1 MLVSKSL
8 ISEFI
13 KALQRE
19 IDALKQGKGGN
30 IVKLFNGRFVRKTAD
45 LFVYIFHLE
54 NFLAAIDDTPAEIEV
69 NGNRYSC
76 QIISV
81 KGLEVELAVEHNL
94 GQYVAEAK
102 VQTNMWFLL
111 ELLRKKFEESSPS
124 DERFQL
130 SEKLFA
136 GTVSSD
142 KDKYIQP
149 QYTVSDKTPN
159 PSQEKAISS
168 SFNEKLSVIWG
179 PPGTGKTKTVA
190 KAIEAHLNAERRV
203 LLVSHANA
211 AVDEALED
219 VAEQLKQT
227 SFYQEGKLIR
237 LGICSEK
244 LSSRYPL
251 VILDNIAAKMGE
263 SLSLEKANLES
274 ERDQIESFLETYK
287 NLIEIKA
294 KSEAVNRE
302 LDMVRKSISEFSK
315 QLTNANDDLLK
326 LEGKKKGFQQKLQ
339 KAQQAGTVKRFF
351 LGLDPIKI
359 RRQIDEISVT
369 IDSKR
374 RAISELQRKT
384 EETKLTLK
392 DKETES
398 TKLAVEL
405 NSLLARH
412 GLTKE
417 KLQKSK
423 EDAEKRRDIIN
434 SRISEINK
442 VLDEI
447 QKKAL
452 SEARLVATTL
462 TKTFSA
468 KQFPDTPFDVL
479 IVDES
484 SMAPLPHLYWAVSRV
499 TSFVTI
505 IGDFNQLPPICVSS
519 DAIAK
524 KWLGRSIFDVL
535 RISTVQEAS
544 NDQRVSLLDTQYRM
558 NPKIAEIPNRLFY
571 EGMLHNAPSTG
582 NLILDDPLTG
592 SSPLVLVNTTE
603 TNPWCSHLS
612 TGGRFNIYSALVSAS
627 IARYLAKNAKLAKIG
642 IVTPYRAQARL
653 ISKIAKDWQISDL
666 IRVDTVHS
674 FQGGEEQVIVFDCVE
689 GPGVSKWSML
699 DDTRKGSNARLLL
712 NVALTRAKRKVF
724 IVSHRDYLFSVINK
738 HSVILRILELFSDGG
753 CEISSQEFI
762 DSYLVTDFDKYA
774 TALIE
779 TPTSFKPT
787 DSSLYTEKT
796 FWPIFF
802 KDLLSVKKSL
812 LIMSPFASLR
822 RAGQMMDY
830 FRALLNRNV
839 DLRIITRPPS
849 KQGGKLS
856 EHAEEVIKQ
865 LEALGAT
872 VVQRKGMHQKVAVID
887 NQVVWEGSLNIL
899 SHKDTQEQ
907 MRRFEGQNAAEEV
920 VRNLEIDEDE
930 AAGNVTNKLCPAC
943 LKNGISSLLV
953 IRKSR
958 FGTFYGCS
966 TYPTCRYTEDLSKRK
981 RR

>member
-1 MLVSKSL
+1 MLVSKPL

-13 KALQRE
+13 KALQKE

-30 IVKLFNGRFVRKTAD
+30 IVKLFNGRFVRRTAD

-69 NGNRYSC
+69 KASRYSC

-81 KGLEVELAVEHNL
+81 KGLEVELAVEHDL
-94 GQYVAEAK
+94 GQYVGEAK

-111 ELLRKKFEESSPS
+111 ELLRKKFEESSPF
-124 DERFQL
+124 DERFIL
-130 SEKLFA
+130 SEKLFT
-136 GTVSSD
+136 GTVSAD
-142 KDKYIQP
+142 KDNYIQP
-149 QYTVSDKTPN
+149 QYTVSDKAPN

-168 SFNEKLSVIWG
+168 SFNEKLSIIWG
-179 PPGTGKTKTVA
+179 PPGTGKTKMVA

-211 AVDEALED
+211 AVNEALED
-219 VAEQLKQT
+219 VAEQLKHT
-227 SFYQEGKLIR
+227 SFYQDGKLIR

-244 LSSRYPL
+244 LSNRYPL
-251 VILDNIAAKMGE
+251 VILDNIAEKMGE
-263 SLSLEKANLES
+263 SLLIEKANLES
-274 ERDQIESFLETYK
+274 ERNQIGNFLTAYK
-287 NLIEIKA
+287 NLIEITSR
-294 KSEAVNRE
+294 SEAVNRQIE
-302 LDMVRKSISEFSK
+302 MVRKSISEFTK
-315 QLTNANDDLLK
+315 QLTNVSDDLLK
-326 LEGKKKGFQQKLQ
+326 MEEKKKGLYQKLQ
-339 KAQQAGTVKRFF
+339 QAQQTGTVKRFF
-351 LGLDPIKI
+351 LGLDPVKI
-359 RRQIDEISVT
+359 QRQIDEVSVIT
-369 IDSKR
+369 DSKR
-374 RAISELQRKT
+374 RVISELQRKAG
-384 EETKLTLK
+384 ETNIALK
-392 DKETES
+392 NKETES
-398 TKLAVEL
+398 KKMALEL
-405 NSLLARH
+405 NSLLAKH
-412 GLTKE
+412 GLTIETLHKN
-417 KLQKSK
+417 K
-423 EDAEKRRDIIN
+423 EDADKRRDIIS

-447 QKKAL
+447 QKRAL

-462 TKTFSA
+462 TKTYSA

-484 SMAPLPHLYWAVSRV
+484 SMAPLPHLYWAASRV

-519 DAIAK
+519 TEIAQ
-524 KWLGRSIFDVL
+524 KWLGRSIFDL
-535 RISTVQEAS
+535 LGISSVQEALQ
-544 NDQRVSLLDTQYRM
+544 DKRVSLLDTQYRM

-571 EGMLHNAPSTG
+571 EGMLQNASSTK
-582 NLILDDPLTG
+582 NLILDDPLAG
-592 SSPLVLVNTTE
+592 QSPLVLVNTTG

-612 TGGRFNIYSALVSAS
+612 TGGRFNIYSALVSIS
-627 IARYLAKNAKLAKIG
+627 IARYLSKNCRLDKIG

-653 ISKIAKDWQISDL
+653 ISKIAKDWEISDL

-674 FQGGEEQVIVFDCVE
+674 FQGGEEQVIILDCVE
-689 GPGVSKWSML
+689 GPGTSKWSML
-699 DDTRKGSNARLLL
+699 DDTRKNSNARLLL

-724 IVSHRDYLFSVINK
+724 IVSHKDYFFSVINK
-738 HSVILRILELFSDGG
+738 HSMILRILELFSSGG
-753 CEISSQEFI
+753 CEISSEEFI
-762 DSYLVTDFDKYA
+762 DSYLVTDFDRYA
-774 TALIE
+774 SALIE
-779 TPTSFKPT
+779 TPTSFEIT

-796 FWPIFF
+796 FWPSFL
-802 KDLLSVKKSL
+802 KDILSVKKSL

-830 FRALLNRNV
+830 FRTLLNRNA

-849 KQGGKLS
+849 QQGGKLS
-856 EHAEEVIKQ
+856 EHAEEVIKH

-872 VVQRKGMHQKVAVID
+872 VVQRKGMHQKVAIID

-899 SHKDTQEQ
+899 SHRDTQEQ

-920 VRNLEIDEDE
+920 VRNLEIDEDQ
-930 AAGNVTNKLCPAC
+930 AVGNITNKLCPIC
-943 LKNGISSLLV
+943 LNEGVSNQLV

-966 TYPTCRYTEDLSKRK
+966 IYPKCKYTEDLSKRNRK
-981 RR
+981 